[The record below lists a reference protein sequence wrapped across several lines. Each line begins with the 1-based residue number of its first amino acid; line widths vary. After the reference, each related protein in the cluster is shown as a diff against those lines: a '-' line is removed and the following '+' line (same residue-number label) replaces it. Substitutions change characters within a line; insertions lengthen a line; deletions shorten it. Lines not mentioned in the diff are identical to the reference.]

1 MYYVSHRKSLSLFFF
16 FYAQDFLGF
25 CCNWLRTWWKHPP
38 ALQVNQNIRNRK
50 LLTQFPASKQSSSLL
65 ITEHPSFEESKAPG
79 YERKHFL
86 VIDSPGV
93 PPVLLSCPRSAHSSM
108 QELFS
113 LQNNEFMENWNQN
126 MTIFMKTRFNSLLIP
141 AAHICCGEMW
151 PLLAVCSRMQ
161 FSSAT
166 LRAFYLY
173 KEVES
178 VTALKRKKVLLLL
191 RGLLLVTNVT
201 VSCSFHTIKA
211 EGNTSE
217 SSQAAKRPGTLSA
230 GCSQCSALIR
240 KAAARTRGRD
250 GWRPMM
256 PAAPHV

>member
-1 MYYVSHRKSLSLFFF
+1 
-16 FYAQDFLGF
+16 
-25 CCNWLRTWWKHPP
+25 
-38 ALQVNQNIRNRK
+38 
-50 LLTQFPASKQSSSLL
+50 
-65 ITEHPSFEESKAPG
+65 
-79 YERKHFL
+79 
-86 VIDSPGV
+86 
-93 PPVLLSCPRSAHSSM
+93 
-108 QELFS
+108 
-113 LQNNEFMENWNQN
+113 
-126 MTIFMKTRFNSLLIP
+126 MKTRFNSLLIP
-141 AAHICCGEMW
+141 AAHICYGEMW

-217 SSQAAKRPGTLSA
+217 SAKQQSDQERSQLAALSA
-230 GCSQCSALIR
+230 LLSSGKLQHA
-240 KAAARTRGRD
+240 
-250 GWRPMM
+250 
-256 PAAPHV
+256 HV